1 MLTSLLLRT
10 IPIKKQTLPVCL
22 KRVHFTS
29 PHFDNTQFG
38 RCGKFMDRNLVT
50 GEYKPHLALTC
61 RMMEHKCGALGAEY
75 TEKSGDPLGCINN
88 YHVNAL
94 LHETYPET
102 NSTNHNPEDL
112 LLFEPYPEA
121 NDVGKKKK

>member
-1 MLTSLLLRT
+1 M
-10 IPIKKQTLPVCL
+10 PACL

-29 PHFDNTQFG
+29 PHFDDMQFG
-38 RCGKFMDRNLVT
+38 RCGKFIDRNLVT
-50 GEYKPHLALTC
+50 GEYNPHLALTC
-61 RMMEHKCGALGAEY
+61 RMMEHKCDELGAKY
-75 TEKSGDPLGCINN
+75 TEKSGDPLGCAKRAKQRHPCINN
-88 YHVNAL
+88 CPVNAL

-102 NSTNHNPEDL
+102 NLTNHNPEDL